1 MQNCATEPRAEKSKE
16 METKGKAMKYET
28 YRLKATGCLFYFKV
42 CTDERETVIYF
53 VRSNAKGYVLGSLE
67 IRAGEPMDKISAF
80 IWCDRWVRSLLLFP
94 FTFED
99 GLLKLE
105 MEVFDER

>member
-1 MQNCATEPRAEKSKE
+1 
-16 METKGKAMKYET
+16 MKYET

-42 CTDERETVIYF
+42 ATDEHETVIYF
-53 VRSNAKGYVLGSLE
+53 IRSNAQGYVLGSLE
-67 IRAGEPMDKISAF
+67 IRKGEPMDKISAF

-99 GLLKLE
+99 GHLKFR
-105 MEVFDER
+105 MEIGNER